1 MTVLGLT
8 GHGMQL
14 RYLGPGMPAICLLA
28 ACGIAGLRSPAWIG
42 VALAAAFV
50 TLASSLANAGM
61 AEPFPSVVVF
71 TAQRMGL
78 PIDRWLGGMW

>member
-1 MTVLGLT
+1 
-8 GHGMQL
+8 
-14 RYLGPGMPAICLLA
+14 MPAHV
-28 ACGIAGLRSPAWIG
+28 CGIAGLRSAAWIG
-42 VALAAAFV
+42 AAVAAAFV
-50 TLASSLANAGM
+50 TLASSLGNAGM